1 MKFKDFQ
8 ASVMFSSTFK
18 AFNLREKNSC
28 TFKDFQLFSTM
39 CGNPE
44 LGMYWIQIFEILPE

>member
-8 ASVMFSSTFK
+8 APVMFSSTFK
-18 AFNLREKNSC
+18 AFNLGENNSC